1 MLSFFFPSFENDFTP
16 FFMYFALSFEDKRI
30 IPTYITKKKNDII
43 NSVFVIPLNIGAI
56 HINSKNADANK
67 EKNNKGASINFPI
80 DVEPFIS
87 RYFRLDNMK

>member
-67 EKNNKGASINFPI
+67 EKTIKEHPSIFQSMLNHSSPGT
-80 DVEPFIS
+80 
-87 RYFRLDNMK
+87 LD